1 MSTPVTSLPQV
12 DNKSSPP
19 PVTNDPNVTDVL
31 EEMER
36 EVAAAQHSTISN
48 HQQTSHPQ
56 NLQNTQYQQASLPT
70 PYMNTQT
77 PSNPS
82 FMYGGQNI
90 FPLYIKDSNGSWIH
104 IDKVK
109 TAIIATFIAML
120 LLLPNIAFIYERF
133 GRIVFL
139 QPYELYI
146 RAAMLA
152 LVLYIT
158 MVRLNI

>member
-12 DNKSSPP
+12 DSKNSPP
-19 PVTNDPNVTDVL
+19 PVTNDPTVTDVL

-36 EVAAAQHSTISN
+36 EVAAANHPANST
-48 HQQTSHPQ
+48 QQQNSHPQ
-56 NLQNTQYQQASLPT
+56 HLQPPQHPMGS
-70 PYMNTQT
+70 YMNPQSSPP
-77 PSNPS
+77 PSY
-82 FMYGGQNI
+82 MYGGQNM
-90 FPLYIKDSNGSWIH
+90 FPLYIKDSNGSWFH
-104 IDKVK
+104 TEKAK
-109 TAIIATFIAML
+109 TAVIATLIAML
-120 LLLPNIAFIYERF
+120 LLLPKIPFIYERF

-152 LVLYIT
+152 LVLYMT